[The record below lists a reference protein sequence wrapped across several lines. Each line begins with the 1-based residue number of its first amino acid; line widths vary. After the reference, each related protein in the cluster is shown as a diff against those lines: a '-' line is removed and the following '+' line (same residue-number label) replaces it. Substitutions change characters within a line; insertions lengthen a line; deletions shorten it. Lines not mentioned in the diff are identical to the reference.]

1 MKNLKTNLLKGALLL
16 GVILVFSTGIN
27 AEAKSKPKLSSK
39 KITITVG
46 QKKKLKVKNFKK
58 KKKIKWS
65 SKNKAIATVNKKG
78 KVVGKKKGKTTII
91 AKAGKKKLKCKVVVK
106 KAKSKKSSSNKKTN
120 TNKKN
125 DKIKLS
131 KQVKK
136 QLYPDNVY
144 VSFPCPETL
153 SLGTSTDLF
162 KCLLVGGQP
171 IKTISNEVKTN
182 YFKWFSSDSSVVSI
196 DKYGV
201 ARAHKTGK
209 AKVYFKRLSKSGK
222 WIESNTHT
230 ITVKDL
236 GNVTYTVAYG
246 LNRDWIYIEPEYM
259 KYNIDRINSTDA
271 FNYVNVTVTNNS
283 NTEIVVSNKFGL
295 QKGDWSNWTTRD
307 NQSVTIPA
315 KSSKT
320 ILYRL
325 TEKGGVSLQKEIYKL
340 SLMYTINGKEAG
352 IYYYPDTNS
361 YELEA

>member
-1 MKNLKTNLLKGALLL
+1 MKNFKTNLLKGALLL
-16 GVILVFSTGIN
+16 GAILVFSTGTQV
-27 AEAKSKPKLSSK
+27 EAKAKPKLSNK

-106 KAKSKKSSSNKKTN
+106 KAKSKKSSSNKKTD
-120 TNKKN
+120 TNKKTN
-125 DKIKLS
+125 TKLS

-136 QLYPDNVY
+136 QLYNDSVY

-182 YFKWFSSDSSVVSI
+182 YYKWYSSDSSVISI
-196 DKYGV
+196 NKYGV
-201 ARAHKTGK
+201 ATAHKTGK
-209 AKVYFKRLSKSGK
+209 AKVYFKRMSKSGK
-222 WIESNTHT
+222 WIESNTYT

-246 LNRDWIYIEPEYM
+246 LNKDWVDLSPEYYESATRNM
-259 KYNIDRINSTDA
+259 NTPGA

-283 NTEIVVSNKFGL
+283 DTEIVVSNEFSLHLNGWWDFK
-295 QKGDWSNWTTRD
+295 TVD
-307 NQSVTIPA
+307 NSETVIPA
-315 KSSKT
+315 KTTKT
-320 ILYRL
+320 IPFRL
-325 TEKGGVSLQKEIYKL
+325 SAKGGVFNYNNIYRTCLKY
-340 SLMYTINGKEAG
+340 SIQNKDNG
-352 IYYYPDTNS
+352 IYYYPDTNY
-361 YELEA
+361 YEIW

>member
-39 KITITVG
+39 KITINVG

-106 KAKSKKSSSNKKTN
+106 KAKKSSNKKTN
-120 TNKKN
+120 NKKTN
-125 DKIKLS
+125 TKLS

-136 QLYPDNVY
+136 QLTPAGYL
-144 VSFPCPETL
+144 SFSCPETL
-153 SLGTSTDLF
+153 SMGTSTDLF
-162 KCLLVGGQP
+162 KFMYYGGQP
-171 IKTISNEVKTN
+171 YTSPSANVKVN
-182 YFKWFSSDSSVVSI
+182 YFRWSSSNSSIVSI
-196 DKYGV
+196 NKYGV
-201 ARAHKTGK
+201 ATAHKEGK
-209 AKVYFKRLSKSGK
+209 VKISLKYVAKNGEWVDKGDY
-222 WIESNTHT
+222 T
-230 ITVKDL
+230 ITVKNV

-246 LNRDWIYIEPEYM
+246 LNKDWVDLSPEYYESAIRNM
-259 KYNIDRINSTDA
+259 SQPGA

-283 NTEIVVSNKFGL
+283 DTEIVVSNRLGL
-295 QKGDWSNWTTRD
+295 QLSGWWNFKTVD
-307 NQSVTIPA
+307 NSETVIPA
-315 KSSKT
+315 KTSKT

-325 TEKGGVSLQKEIYKL
+325 SAKGGVFNYNNIFRL
-340 SLMYTINGKEAG
+340 SLGYTINGKEVG

-361 YELEA
+361 YELSA